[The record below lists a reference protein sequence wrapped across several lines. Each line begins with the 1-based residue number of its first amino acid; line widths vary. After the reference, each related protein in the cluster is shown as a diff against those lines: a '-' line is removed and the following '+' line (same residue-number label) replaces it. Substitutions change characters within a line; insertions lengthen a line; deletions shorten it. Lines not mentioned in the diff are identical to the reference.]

1 MTTRHDAQRYLDF
14 IRRINPQAAD
24 RAVER
29 VNSMAGLGQVV
40 IGDDEPVQDSS
51 TFDSIIQAARD
62 AANALIGIEQQRR
75 LLEINAQRA
84 AQGLPLIDTLA
95 AQVQVGLAPDIKN
108 LLVIGGL
115 FFAGI
120 FVLHTIMGKRR

>member
-29 VNSMAGLGQVV
+29 VNSMAGLGQMI
-40 IGDDEPVQDSS
+40 IGDDEPVQNSS

-120 FVLHTIMGKRR
+120 FVLHTIRGKRR